1 MKVLLSCFQVLKFP
15 TASRRASAVNTFIEQ
30 ARVDVQHA
38 KATVSMSSRR
48 RRYRQALRHDEPH
61 KFDSVKRKIRKCKRK
76 TVCEQIRCETESD
89 DEVNNIS
96 IQESDGVTVC
106 DNLNFVELKGDQHDL
121 QTVES
126 QEIHNEFHCSLS
138 RGYSS
143 SSRSSEESDAATD
156 AEYGIESCES
166 DNISYSEESSTDLD
180 DDLNETDG
188 NDFSKSDPPLYQGSP
203 ITLSSSILLTLSFVL
218 KHKLT
223 GEAFGD
229 LLAVLEAHCPKPNNC
244 RTSVKRLFDY
254 FKEIKGNIIKHLFCS
269 YCKAY
274 IGKEAE
280 VSVGPTCNCHVCG
293 TELLGNT
300 SFFIEAPID
309 EQIRKLFRGMYYYFV
324 CIRAVEY

>member
-1 MKVLLSCFQVLKFP
+1 MKVLLSCLQVLKFP
-15 TASRRASAVNTFIEQ
+15 MASRRASAVNTFIEQ

-156 AEYGIESCES
+156 G
-166 DNISYSEESSTDLD
+166 
-180 DDLNETDG
+180 
-188 NDFSKSDPPLYQGSP
+188 
-203 ITLSSSILLTLSFVL
+203 
-218 KHKLT
+218 
-223 GEAFGD
+223 
-229 LLAVLEAHCPKPNNC
+229 
-244 RTSVKRLFDY
+244 
-254 FKEIKGNIIKHLFCS
+254 
-269 YCKAY
+269 
-274 IGKEAE
+274 
-280 VSVGPTCNCHVCG
+280 
-293 TELLGNT
+293 
-300 SFFIEAPID
+300 
-309 EQIRKLFRGMYYYFV
+309 
-324 CIRAVEY
+324 